1 MSPIEI
7 RVLLLRRGL
16 TIQGL
21 ADEFGC
27 YRQELSM
34 TINRRRDY
42 PALREQLAQKLGLT
56 VEQLFGQQ
64 SRKAA

>member
-7 RVLLLRRGL
+7 RVILLRSGL
-16 TIQGL
+16 TITGL
-21 ADEFGC
+21 AEEFGC

-34 TINRRRDY
+34 TINGRREY
-42 PALREQLAQKLGLT
+42 PRLREFLARKLGYS
-56 VEQLFGQQ
+56 VEQLFGCN